1 MYGTGGYFPEDGSA
15 SSVATSVTNTTYT
28 QKTPHQII
36 DEEIASMEAS
46 KKYYQDE
53 LRALDSRIAFA
64 KALKEK
70 IPNYYTTLTG
80 TTGTI
85 LPDSYFTPNDLQS
98 VKITC
103 DTNKEDKAL

>member
-1 MYGTGGYFPEDGSA
+1 MYGTNGYFPEDGST
-15 SSVATSVTNTTYT
+15 SSVATSVTNITYT

-70 IPNYYTTLTG
+70 IPNYYTSLTG
-80 TTGTI
+80 TTGQ
-85 LPDSYFTPNDLQS
+85 PYFSPNDLQNI
-98 VKITC
+98 KITC
-103 DTNKEDKAL
+103 DTTNKEDKVL

>member
-15 SSVATSVTNTTYT
+15 SSVSTSVTNVTYS

-80 TTGTI
+80 TASTI

>member
-1 MYGTGGYFPEDGSA
+1 MYGIGGYFPEDGSA
-15 SSVATSVTNTTYT
+15 SSVATSVTNTTFT

-70 IPNYYTTLTG
+70 IPNCYTTLTG
-80 TTGTI
+80 TTNTT
-85 LPDSYFTPNDLQS
+85 LPDSYFPPNDLNS
-98 VKITC
+98 VKITYNM
-103 DTNKEDKAL
+103 NKEDKAL